1 VRAPS
6 KRGFEKTATQAF
18 RRARHPDFAA
28 KMTRVKIPPKTL
40 SALIGAIYDCA
51 LDPPRWERTLG
62 EMVGALNCQNA
73 LLSLTDMRHDRL
85 MLTRG
90 FGMDAE
96 WWHAFQ
102 KKYVPEV
109 AAQLSSIMG
118 TWPVDKPFVMS
129 RDLSPEVMQRSAYI
143 EGGFGPA
150 GIVDVLQ
157 CFLIGSPR
165 RFAGLAFGRGAHQ
178 GPFSDRE
185 VEMAEIL
192 LPHIRRAVTI
202 SDLLDAR
209 EIDRTHFATA
219 LDALRC
225 AVILTDANGRIIH
238 ANKSAED
245 MLREAVTIRDR
256 QGILMP
262 VLRRAMSE
270 LSQAIRL
277 AAGDVCEVG
286 QKGLAVG
293 LSEDESF
300 PVLAHVLPLATSEL
314 RNRFESVAVAA
325 VFIGGRE
332 NARDNAELLAMTYG
346 LTPAETRVVSCL
358 LAGRSPSES
367 ARELR
372 VSPTTARTHL
382 RSVFRK
388 TGVSRQ
394 QDLLLLAARLSPL
407 VNSG

>member
-1 VRAPS
+1 MRFHD
-6 KRGFEKTATQAF
+6 KRERFKF
-18 RRARHPDFAA
+18 SRRARQPDFTAE
-28 KMTRVKIPPKTL
+28 MSRVKIPPKTL

-51 LDPPRWERTLG
+51 LDPSRWERTLG
-62 EMVGALNCQNA
+62 EMVSALNCRNA
-73 LLSLTDMRHDRL
+73 LLSLTDMRYDRL

-90 FGMDAE
+90 FGMDAT
-96 WWHAFQ
+96 WWHSFQ
-102 KKYVPEV
+102 KYVPEV
-109 AAQLSSIMG
+109 AAQLSSIMS
-118 TWPVDKPFVMS
+118 TWPIDKPFVMS

-165 RFAGLAFGRGAHQ
+165 RFAGLAFGRDTHQ
-178 GPFSDRE
+178 GLFADRE

-192 LPHIRRAVTI
+192 LPHVRRAVTI
-202 SDLLDAR
+202 SDLLDTR
-209 EIDRTHFATA
+209 EIDRTHFASA

-238 ANKSAED
+238 ANTAAEE
-245 MLREAVTIRDR
+245 MLREAIAIRNQR
-256 QGILMP
+256 GILTP
-262 VLRRAMSE
+262 VLRSAVNE
-270 LSQAIRL
+270 LGRVLKL
-277 AAGDVCEVG
+277 AARDVFEVG
-286 QKGLAVG
+286 RKGLAVR
-293 LSEDESF
+293 LSDDESS
-300 PVLAHVLPLATSEL
+300 PVLAHILPLATSEL
-314 RNRFESVAVAA
+314 RSRFDAAAVAA
-325 VFIGGRE
+325 VFIGSQE
-332 NARDNAELLAMTYG
+332 NTRDNADLLAGTYG

-382 RSVFRK
+382 RTIFRK

-394 QDLLLLAARLSPL
+394 QDLLLLAARLSPP
-407 VNSG
+407 VKSG

>member
-1 VRAPS
+1 MTP
-6 KRGFEKTATQAF
+6 GKTT
-18 RRARHPDFAA
+18 A
-28 KMTRVKIPPKTL
+28 KSL

-51 LDPPRWERTLG
+51 LDPARWEGTLG
-62 EMVGALNCQNA
+62 EMVGALECRNA

-90 FGMDAE
+90 FGLDAE
-96 WWHAFQ
+96 WWRAFQ
-102 KKYVPEV
+102 EKYVPEV
-109 AAQLSSIMG
+109 AAQLSAIMS
-118 TWPVDKPFVMS
+118 TWPIDKPFVMS

-165 RFAGLAFGRGAHQ
+165 RFAGLAFGRDARQ
-178 GPFSDRE
+178 GLFVDRQ

-192 LPHIRRAVTI
+192 LPHVRRAVTI
-202 SDLLDAR
+202 SDLLDTR
-209 EIDRTHFATA
+209 EIDRANFANA

-225 AVILTDANGRIIH
+225 AVILTDAKGSIVH
-238 ANKSAED
+238 ANKAAED
-245 MLREAVTIRDR
+245 MLREAVAIRDQR
-256 QGILMP
+256 GILTA
-262 VLRRAMSE
+262 VLRPAVSE

-277 AAGDVCEVG
+277 AAAEVFEVG
-286 QKGLAVG
+286 ETGLAVR
-293 LSEDESF
+293 LSEDESS
-300 PVLAHVLPLATSEL
+300 PMLAHVLPLASSEL
-314 RNRFESVAVAA
+314 RSRFDPIAVAA
-325 VFIGGRE
+325 VFIGSRE
-332 NARDNAELLAMTYG
+332 NTRDHAELLAATYG

-372 VSPTTARTHL
+372 VSPTTARSHL

-394 QDLLLLAARLSPL
+394 QDLLLLAARVSPL
-407 VNSG
+407 VNSGRGPSD